1 MSEHPSSNLNP
12 NSPTSEAPASQT
24 DWETL
29 TFPHAMSVEE
39 IPDQMQDAPVP
50 PSLVSGDS
58 FLKVQQDN
66 QELRDQVAALDAALL
81 RSQYA
86 LRSEMERWEALALAE
101 TESTESSETR
111 LQNQNQELSGSQARL
126 GQLFLELEQS
136 HRMAQR
142 QQILVETLTEQLQS
156 SHEQIAQLE
165 RECAM
170 AQARSAEQTQVLL
183 QSEHTCRDLRSRLQ
197 RQQRYTLQFKAA
209 LEKCLDVPPATA
221 QGVVADLLPEAP
233 ETIAAPLK
241 LNIPRSQ
248 PVQPW
253 SSPIE
258 AEAKSSPAV
267 LQNWANAV
275 VNPVGNP
282 VVNPVVNEPQP
293 MLSAEPIVTQPIAA
307 ESEDLDT
314 MSAIPSAATT
324 AAAAISPDL
333 SVEQTA
339 EPAPQSIS
347 QSIPQSVS
355 QSIPQSIPQ
364 SMPETERLDTWEAVL
379 AQVQAIVGE
388 DAKIVEAIEQEPISE
403 EESAS
408 EDEAIAQDPIL
419 TKIRDI
425 APVIHAARSS
435 AKKRE
440 SLAAV
445 ELPSFGRRV

>member
-1 MSEHPSSNLNP
+1 MSEHPRSNLIP
-12 NSPTSEAPASQT
+12 DAPAPQAS
-24 DWETL
+24 WETL

-39 IPDQMQDAPVP
+39 IADHVADHGQDLPVQ

-58 FLKVQQDN
+58 FLKVQRDN

-86 LRSEMERWEALALAE
+86 LRAEMERWEALALAQPDP
-101 TESTESSETR
+101 TESSETR
-111 LQNQNQELSGSQARL
+111 LHNQNQELSGSQVRL
-126 GQLFLELEQS
+126 RQLFVELEQS

-165 RECAM
+165 RDCAN

-221 QGVVADLLPEAP
+221 QGVVADLLPETP
-233 ETIAAPLK
+233 ETPTAPVK

-253 SSPIE
+253 SSAIE
-258 AEAKSSPAV
+258 ADVTASPAV
-267 LQNWANAV
+267 LRPIVLQSWANAV
-275 VNPVGNP
+275 VDEIPP
-282 VVNPVVNEPQP
+282 ERLAAEPNESIGEPIAESIGEP
-293 MLSAEPIVTQPIAA
+293 IANLAAIAEVMADVSDDASDDETAERAESAET
-307 ESEDLDT
+307 D
-314 MSAIPSAATT
+314 
-324 AAAAISPDL
+324 
-333 SVEQTA
+333 
-339 EPAPQSIS
+339 APTSFQSIHE
-347 QSIPQSVS
+347 PD
-355 QSIPQSIPQ
+355 
-364 SMPETERLDTWEAVL
+364 RLDTWEAVL
-379 AQVQAIVGE
+379 AQVHAIVGE
-388 DAKIVEAIEQEPISE
+388 DAKIVEAIEQEPVSDE
-403 EESAS
+403 EAAIEHESI
-408 EDEAIAQDPIL
+408 EHDPIL
-419 TKIRDI
+419 NKLRDI
-425 APVIHAARSS
+425 APVINPGRSGL
-435 AKKRE
+435 KKRD